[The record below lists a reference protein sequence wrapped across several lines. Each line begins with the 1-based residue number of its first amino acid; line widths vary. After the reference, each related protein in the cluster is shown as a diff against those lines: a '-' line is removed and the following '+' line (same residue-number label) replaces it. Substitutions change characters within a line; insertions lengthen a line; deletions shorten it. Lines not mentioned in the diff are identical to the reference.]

1 MADEFVHSKV
11 QNGILV
17 LTLDD
22 PKTRNSLGPEMN
34 KEMTEQLN
42 RFESDQDLRVLV
54 ITGND
59 PAFCSGA
66 NVRGFDQGIRD
77 REASGPPPPPNP
89 WERFDPTYNAQ
100 FQLRQGQNMTQRVY
114 NLRKPTI
121 AAVNGH
127 AYGIGNG
134 IAIGCDVRIASENA
148 RFCEV
153 FVQRGLISADGSCWL
168 LPRLVGMSNALMM
181 QFTGEPVLGQE
192 AYRIGLA
199 NKVVPHA
206 GLMDETMELA
216 EKLAK
221 LPTVS
226 QSLMKMMIHKSYT
239 QDFHEHMNEVNLAMR
254 IAQSTEDHK
263 EGVRAFLE
271 KRQPMFKGR

>member
-1 MADEFVHSKV
+1 
-11 QNGILV
+11 
-17 LTLDD
+17 
-22 PKTRNSLGPEMN
+22 
-34 KEMTEQLN
+34 
-42 RFESDQDLRVLV
+42 
-54 ITGND
+54 
-59 PAFCSGA
+59 
-66 NVRGFDQGIRD
+66 
-77 REASGPPPPPNP
+77 
-89 WERFDPTYNAQ
+89 
-100 FQLRQGQNMTQRVY
+100 MTQRVY
-114 NLRKPTI
+114 NLKKPTI

-206 GLMDETMELA
+206 DLMDESMELA

-271 KRQPMFKGR
+271 KRQPVFRGR

>member
-11 QNGILV
+11 QNGVLV

-34 KEMTEQLN
+34 KEMTEHLN
-42 RFESDQDLRVLV
+42 NFESDQDLRVLV
-54 ITGND
+54 ITGAD

-114 NLRKPTI
+114 NLKKPTI

-134 IAIGCDVRIASENA
+134 IAIGCDVRIASESA

-199 NKVVPHA
+199 YKVVPHA
-206 GLMDETMELA
+206 DLMDETMELA

-263 EGVRAFLE
+263 EGVNAFLE
-271 KRQPMFKGR
+271 KREPVYKGK

>member
-1 MADEFVHSKV
+1 MAFQFIRSETKDGV
-11 QNGILV
+11 LV
-17 LTLDD
+17 LTLED

-34 KEMTEQLN
+34 QELTEELT
-42 RFESDQDLRVLV
+42 RFENDQDLRVLV
-54 ITGND
+54 ITGAD

-77 REASGPPPPPNP
+77 REAAGPPPPPSP
-89 WERFDPTYNAQ
+89 WERFDPTYAAQ
-100 FQLRQGQNMTQRVY
+100 FQLRQSQNMTQRVY
-114 NLRKPTI
+114 NLKKPTI
-121 AAVNGH
+121 AAVNGA

-134 IAIGCDVRIASENA
+134 IAIGCDIRIASENA

-168 LPRLVGMSNALMM
+168 LPRLVGMSNALIM
-181 QFTGEPVLGQE
+181 QYTGEPVSGPE

-199 NKVVPHA
+199 YKVVPHNE
-206 GLMDETMELA
+206 LMGETMELA

-226 QSLMKMMIHKSYT
+226 QSLMKLMIHKSYS
-239 QDFHEHMNEVNLAMR
+239 QDFHEHMNEVGLAMR

-271 KRQPMFKGR
+271 KRQPMFRGR